1 MPERYSTTT
10 GNKRVLKSFIETP
23 SGGTDGGKPVALD
36 PATNKINPAFLPSG
50 GGGTGGSVQ
59 PVVASE
65 AVANRRLVNFHVSA
79 GKKCRLSL
87 GTYDKRVSGY
97 VATGGAS
104 GDTLNVATDGEA
116 TFDIG
121 STGVSDTDFNAAIFA
136 DPTNAGL
143 PTKTA
148 PSTTGQARQYLG
160 HIIAVNTAGGTFTIQ
175 LIMEEP
181 EELA

>member
-36 PATNKINPAFLPSG
+36 PATNKIHTSFVPSMS
-50 GGGTGGSVQ
+50 GSSQSVT
-59 PVVASE
+59 ASE
-65 AVANRRLVNFHVSA
+65 TVANRRLVNFHHSS
-79 GKKCRLSL
+79 GRKCRLSL

-97 VATGGAS
+97 VATGGVS
-104 GDTLNVATDGEA
+104 GDTLTVLTDGEV

-121 STGVSDTDFNAAIFA
+121 STGVGDADINAAIFA
-136 DPTNAGL
+136 DPTTGGL
-143 PTKTA
+143 PTMTA

-160 HIIAVNTAGGTFTIQ
+160 HITAVNTGASTFTVQ
-175 LIMEEP
+175 LVIEES